1 MIRPGWRRFLPDR
14 SQLIWLATVM
24 IGLVAG
30 VSFINLSVARNAAMA
45 ANRAAHMRYAQA
57 QQQHEAL
64 VQALAAAQKSEQILP
79 KAYDY
84 FSLTP
89 AGVTTVVIKPVAS
102 VSAAGSEGEHGG
114 PPYWQTW
121 WQRLTQ
127 P

>member
-14 SQLIWLATVM
+14 SQLIWLATIM

-30 VSFINLSVARNAAMA
+30 VSFINLSVARNAAVA
-45 ANRAAHMRYAQA
+45 ANRAVHARYAQA

-64 VQALAAAQKSEQILP
+64 VQALAAAQRGEQIVP

-89 AGVTTVVIKPVAS
+89 AGVTTVLIKPVAP
-102 VSAAGSEGEHGG
+102 VSAIESEGERGG
-114 PPYWQTW
+114 PPYWATW
-121 WQRLTQ
+121 WQRLAQ

>member
-1 MIRPGWRRFLPDR
+1 MIRSKWQGFRPDR
-14 SQLIWLATVM
+14 LQWLWLATLL

-30 VSFINLSVARNAAMA
+30 VSFINLSVARNAALV
-45 ANRAAHMRYAQA
+45 ANRAAHARYVQA

-64 VQALAAAQKSEQILP
+64 VQALAAAQQGEQILP

-89 AGVTTVVIKPVAS
+89 AGVTTVLIKPVAPVTAEELREKS
-102 VSAAGSEGEHGG
+102 GE

-121 WQRLTQ
+121 WQRLAQ